1 MAWQNRRISKLNK
14 SFDQQISSHFFVDT
28 PKKKKETLFAQ
39 AWERVE
45 KLFTRGFGIW
55 RSRGPIINHF
65 FVAAIEPERFS
76 RKAPF
81 LFRSE
86 EHRRGI
92 AQNPVFAPRPVK
104 QFLDVLERVSALEPR
119 IEHAVRKNKVR
130 CRRAGQRPP
139 DAEAA
144 VLPDAVDDD
153 GVVFRTPLFY
163 PIRKAGR
170 VSVTSEPG
178 TERVDGNGGAAHPWI
193 GRRIQRNNFHLV
205 SATKQS
211 GG

>member
-1 MAWQNRRISKLNK
+1 MARRIGRVSKPSE
-14 SFDQQISSHFFVDT
+14 SFDQQVAAFFFVET
-28 PKKKKETLFAQ
+28 PKEKKETLFAQ

-45 KLFTRGFGIW
+45 KLFARGFGIW
-55 RSRGPIINHF
+55 RRRGPIINHF

-86 EHRRGI
+86 EHRRGV
-92 AQNPVFAPRPVK
+92 AQNSVFAPRPVK

-119 IEHAVRKNKVR
+119 IEHAVGKNKVR
-130 CRRAGQRPP
+130 CRRAGQRAP

-153 GVVFRTPLFY
+153 GVVFRAPLFY

-170 VSVTSEPG
+170 ISVTSEPG

-193 GRRIQRNNFHLV
+193 GRRIERNNFHLV